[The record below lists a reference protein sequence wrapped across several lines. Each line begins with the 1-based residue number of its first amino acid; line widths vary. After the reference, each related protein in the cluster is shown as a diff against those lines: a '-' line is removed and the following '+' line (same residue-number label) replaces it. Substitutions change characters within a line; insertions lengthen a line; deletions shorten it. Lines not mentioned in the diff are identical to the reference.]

1 MVFKKLC
8 FMAWSGTIFTF
19 YTQKFKIKIL
29 FLIMKQ
35 QIYNFLLTFVLKIPK
50 CISIFASAREL
61 Y

>member
-1 MVFKKLC
+1 MNRYN
-8 FMAWSGTIFTF
+8 FTF

-50 CISIFASAREL
+50 CISIFASATEL

>member
-8 FMAWSGTIFTF
+8 FMAWMGTIFTF

-35 QIYNFLLTFVLKIPK
+35 QIYNFLLTFVLKIPI